1 MLVKE
6 IDTEGLI
13 YQTPEGPQRLLART
27 VLWAGGISVSP
38 LGKTLAERTL
48 AETDRAGKIK
58 VGPQLTTPNY
68 PDLYVV
74 GDLALSL
81 DKNGKPLPGVAQVA
95 MQQGA
100 FAARTIASKLEGK
113 TNLPPFKYFDKGTLA
128 VIGRWR
134 AVADIF
140 GVHISGLIAWVV
152 WATIHLMYLV
162 QFQSRVLVFI
172 HWAFQDLTFSR
183 GARLITQISDF
194 NFNKEVASGGAN
206 QTEVKAKA
214 QSAG

>member
-1 MLVKE
+1 ML
-6 IDTEGLI
+6 
-13 YQTPEGPQRLLART
+13 R
-27 VLWAGGISVSP
+27 
-38 LGKTLAERTL
+38 
-48 AETDRAGKIK
+48 RAI
-58 VGPQLTTPNY
+58 VG
-68 PDLYVV
+68 
-74 GDLALSL
+74 
-81 DKNGKPLPGVAQVA
+81 
-95 MQQGA
+95 
-100 FAARTIASKLEGK
+100 KLEGR

-140 GVHISGLIAWVV
+140 GVHISGLIAWLV

-194 NFNKEVASGGAN
+194 NFNQEVASGAGQ
-206 QTEVKAKA
+206 QTEVKAKT